1 VTIGGHE
8 MGPAD
13 AAAALGLTVEQL
25 LERAMDGNIPNCVL
39 DADGWRFRRRSIQ
52 SLAERR
58 AGT

>member
-1 VTIGGHE
+1 VTIGAHE
-8 MGPAD
+8 MGPEE
-13 AAAALGLTVEQL
+13 AAGALGLTVAEL
-25 LERAMDGNIPNCVL
+25 LERAGDGKIPNCVL